1 MDSAPIQMVIN
12 IFAAVGF
19 TVTGIIIKGMI
30 MYGAWLFF
38 IVALIGV
45 AMTIFNNIEE
55 RDAFFHIIKKFASIS
70 VAVLL
75 FYIPVKVNVADV
87 VAGVPNSDA
96 SSAISGNGLI
106 SSMSNFSS
114 GSNAL
119 VNAFTYYAYEW
130 SSGMPALATEIAG
143 TSSTYIWPGV
153 ESAIDAD
160 LSSAMQ
166 SNDPQIAANMAQWKY
181 ILAPAILKSDP
192 ALASAL
198 QTNPMLQYVYENPYS
213 TTATTDPRYGA
224 YAAQVKSL
232 LSSDQPKPT
241 FQSIV
246 LQNQAALARIA
257 SKFGSVVPFTASPSS
272 TAGASPSSVSVKLF
286 SREFWKQNQKI
297 DANNAASNIVAN
309 TGASKIWSFINWLP
323 SLGERLTT
331 TSAQRQ
337 QISSNDSVTAVA
349 SNIAVDMADF
359 FGGSQF
365 NNPTQTFTSLSNL
378 YQNLARSVLVASV
391 MGYADNPKAM
401 SAMEALC
408 KTHGNAACAQT
419 LQMFSNQQRRPDA
432 AVGHTPGVSSWLGK
446 TLSDLGSFTI
456 TGLIEVVI
464 YSIGTI
470 FNTAAPYII
479 AVSMTAA
486 ILVSVIGPIWMLMAG
501 RFLHAIEWMVFPVI
515 LVNLWDALYI
525 IWIIVCDALDDV
537 IPHLAGTVN
546 NGAPVGQNVGMVAN
560 PALMNHIVN
569 IFEAMGFLAIPTA
582 AYILLFGKA
591 ADGLRSNFGSTMSR
605 TIATAATLAAM
616 TAMRSMSK
624 GGKKSSGQPL
634 GKKSPGG
641 KGITQ
646 GMATNAPSGGG
657 GVTATAAESTATA
670 AKGVGGAP
678 AKGNAA
684 HNITGTVAT
693 NSATTKTDSSGGPE
707 IGGTTESGG
716 ITKAEAKTNGGSNR
730 AEQSAV
736 TSNQVAANNQSPAPA
751 QSSQSGG
758 TANSS
763 RGAPTDGQVPSSRQ
777 PSAVGSQSMGT
788 LASSQP
794 ATSNPPSVQIS
805 QSGGTANSS
814 RSVAT
819 GGQVASGSQPSTAGR
834 QAAAQPYQQQRPS
847 IQANQPKPASRK
859 QARTPAATGRI
870 TGYNPKKSS

>member
-1 MDSAPIQMVIN
+1 MDSAPIQMVVN

-30 MYGAWLFF
+30 LYGAWLFF
-38 IVALIGV
+38 VIAVIGV
-45 AMTIFNNIEE
+45 FMTIFNNIEE
-55 RDAFFHIIKKFASIS
+55 RDAFFHVIKKFASIS
-70 VAVLL
+70 IAVLL
-75 FYIPVKVNVADV
+75 FYIPIKVNLADV
-87 VAGVPNSDA
+87 VAGVPKSDV
-96 SSAISGNGLI
+96 SSAVSGNGLI
-106 SSMSNFSS
+106 SSMANFSS

-130 SSGMPALATEIAG
+130 SSGFPALATEIAG

-160 LSSAMQ
+160 LSGAMQ

-198 QTNPMLQYVYENPYS
+198 QTNPMLQYVYDNPYS
-213 TTATTDPRYGA
+213 TTTATDPRYGA
-224 YAAQVKSL
+224 YAAQVKAL
-232 LSSDQPKPT
+232 LSSDLPKPT

-246 LQNQAALARIA
+246 LQNQAALAKIA
-257 SKFGSVVPFTASPSS
+257 RKFGSVVPFTATPSS

-286 SREFWKQNQKI
+286 SKEFWIENQKI
-297 DANNAASNIVAN
+297 DANNAANNVESGLSSN
-309 TGASKIWSFINWLP
+309 TASDLPGGSRIWSFINWLP

-337 QISSNDSVTAVA
+337 QISTNDSATAAA
-349 SNIAVDMADF
+349 SSIAVDMTDF

-365 NNPTQTFTSLSNL
+365 NNPTQTFTSLGNL
-378 YQNLARSVLVASV
+378 YQNLGRSVLVASV

-401 SAMEALC
+401 SAMAALC
-408 KTHGNAACAQT
+408 KTHGNAACTQT
-419 LQMFSNQQRRPDA
+419 LQMFSNQQRRPDD

-479 AVSMTAA
+479 AVCMAAA

-501 RFLHAIEWMVFPVI
+501 RFLHAIEWMIFPVI

-546 NGAPVGQNVGMVAN
+546 NGSPVGQNVGIVAN

-591 ADGLRSNFGSTMSR
+591 ADGLRSNFGGAMARS
-605 TIATAATLAAM
+605 IGTAATLAAM
-616 TAMRSMSK
+616 TAMRSMTK
-624 GGKKSSGQPL
+624 GGKKASGT
-634 GKKSPGG
+634 GKQAPGG

-657 GVTATAAESTATA
+657 STTAAASTA
-670 AKGVGGAP
+670 AKAVGGAP

-684 HNITGTVAT
+684 HNISGSAPQKSDGAQ
-693 NSATTKTDSSGGPE
+693 NSATTKIESSGGTE
-707 IGGTTESGG
+707 GGGATESS
-716 ITKAEAKTNGGSNR
+716 GSKGTGQN
-730 AEQSAV
+730 AV
-736 TSNQVAANNQSPAPA
+736 TSNQATATPSV
-751 QSSQSGG
+751 SSQPSTQGGGAAPDSHGPSSGG
-758 TANSS
+758 QVTSNQTTA
-763 RGAPTDGQVPSSRQ
+763 TPS
-777 PSAVGSQSMGT
+777 
-788 LASSQP
+788 ASSQP
-794 ATSNPPSVQIS
+794 SIQGGGTAPDSRGRPTGGSIAGSQSVTGPQGRGSAPQQAAPQNTAATSN
-805 QSGGTANSS
+805 
-814 RSVAT
+814 
-819 GGQVASGSQPSTAGR
+819 QP
-834 QAAAQPYQQQRPS
+834 QPYQQQRPS
-847 IQANQPKPASRK
+847 IVANQPKSAGKRSTQKPAV
-859 QARTPAATGRI
+859 TGRI

>member
-1 MDSAPIQMVIN
+1 MDSVPIQMVIN

-30 MYGAWLFF
+30 LYGAWLFF
-38 IVALIGV
+38 LIAVIGV
-45 AMTIFNNIEE
+45 FMTIFINIEE
-55 RDAFFHIIKKFASIS
+55 RDALFHIIKKFASIAI
-70 VAVLL
+70 AVLL
-75 FYIPVKVNVADV
+75 FYIPVKVNLADV
-87 VAGVPNSDA
+87 VAGVPKSDV
-96 SSAISGNGLI
+96 SSAVSGNDLM
-106 SSMSNFSS
+106 SSMANYSS

-119 VNAFTYYAYEW
+119 VNAFSYYAYEW
-130 SSGMPALATEIAG
+130 SSGLPSLATEIAG
-143 TSSTYIWPGV
+143 TRSSYIWPGV

-181 ILAPAILKSDP
+181 VLAPAIIKSDP

-198 QTNPMLQYVYENPYS
+198 QTNPMLQYVYDNPYS
-213 TTATTDPRYGA
+213 TTTATDPRYGA
-224 YAAQVKSL
+224 YAAQIKAL

-246 LQNQAALARIA
+246 LQNQAALAKIA
-257 SKFGSVVPFTASPSS
+257 RKFGSVVPFTATPSS

-286 SREFWKQNQKI
+286 SREFWQENQKI
-297 DANNAASNIVAN
+297 DANNAASNINAAADAIN
-309 TGASKIWSFINWLP
+309 GAINPVDSRIVNFITWLP
-323 SLGERLTT
+323 SIEEKLTT

-337 QISSNDSVTAVA
+337 QVSSNDSVTAIA
-349 SNIAVDMADF
+349 SNIAVDMTDF
-359 FGGSQF
+359 FGASKF

-378 YQNLARSVLVASV
+378 YQNLGRSVLVASV

-401 SAMEALC
+401 SAMAALC
-408 KTHGNAACAQT
+408 RTHGNAACAQT
-419 LQMFSNQQRRPDA
+419 LQMFSDQQRRPDA

-446 TLSDLGSFTI
+446 TLADLGSFTI
-456 TGLIEVVI
+456 TELIEVVI

-501 RFLHAIEWMVFPVI
+501 RFLHAIEWMIFPVI

-525 IWIIVCDALDDV
+525 IWIVVCDALDDV

-546 NGAPVGQNVGMVAN
+546 NGAPVGQNVGIVAN

-569 IFEAMGFLAIPTA
+569 IFEAMGFLAIPTV

-591 ADGLRSNFGSTMSR
+591 ADGLRNNFGSTMSR

-616 TAMRSMSK
+616 TAMRSMTK
-624 GGKKSSGQPL
+624 VGKKPSGKPS
-634 GKKSPGG
+634 GNPTPGG

-657 GVTATAAESTATA
+657 GSTVTASEPTATA
-670 AKGVGGAP
+670 AKATGGAP
-678 AKGNAA
+678 GKGNTA
-684 HNITGTVAT
+684 HNISGTAPQQSSAAQ
-693 NSATTKTDSSGGPE
+693 NSSTTKTDSSGDTE
-707 IGGTTESGG
+707 SGGTTESSG
-716 ITKAEAKTNGGSNR
+716 TPVTSEAKISGGSNGT
-730 AEQSAV
+730 AGQSAV
-736 TSNQVAANNQSPAPA
+736 ISN
-751 QSSQSGG
+751 
-758 TANSS
+758 
-763 RGAPTDGQVPSSRQ
+763 
-777 PSAVGSQSMGT
+777 
-788 LASSQP
+788 QP
-794 ATSNPPSVQIS
+794 ATSNKPST
-805 QSGGTANSS
+805 QSGGSANSS
-814 RSVAT
+814 RSTTAGGPAT
-819 GGQVASGSQPSTAGR
+819 SGQPPARSPSTSTPASN
-834 QAAAQPYQQQRPS
+834 QPAAQPYQQQRPS
-847 IQANQPKPASRK
+847 ILANQPKPASRK

>member
-1 MDSAPIQMVIN
+1 MVVN

-30 MYGAWLFF
+30 LYGAWLFF
-38 IVALIGV
+38 LIAVIGV
-45 AMTIFNNIEE
+45 FMTIFNNIEE

-75 FYIPVKVNVADV
+75 FYIPVKVNLADV
-87 VAGVPNSDA
+87 VAGAPKSDV
-96 SSAISGNGLI
+96 SSAVSGNGLI
-106 SSMSNFSS
+106 SSMANFSS
-114 GSNAL
+114 GSSAL
-119 VNAFTYYAYEW
+119 VNAVTYYAYEW
-130 SSGMPALATEIAG
+130 SSGLPALATEIAG
-143 TSSTYIWPGV
+143 TSSAYIWPGV

-160 LSSAMQ
+160 LSGAMQ
-166 SNDPQIAANMAQWKY
+166 ANDPQIAANMAQWKY

-198 QTNPMLQYVYENPYS
+198 QTNPMLQYVFENPYS

-246 LQNQAALARIA
+246 LQNQAAFARIA
-257 SKFGSVVPFTASPSS
+257 RKFGSVVPFTASPSS
-272 TAGASPSSVSVKLF
+272 TVGASPSSVSVKLF

-297 DANNAASNIVAN
+297 DANNAANNIVSS
-309 TGASKIWSFINWLP
+309 TGASKIWSIIDWLP
-323 SLGERLTT
+323 SLGERLMT
-331 TSAQRQ
+331 TSAQRH
-337 QISSNDSVTAVA
+337 QISTNDSATAVA

-365 NNPTQTFTSLSNL
+365 NNPTQTFTSLGNL
-378 YQNLARSVLVASV
+378 YQNLGRSVLVASV
-391 MGYADNPKAM
+391 MGYADNPKAI

-546 NGAPVGQNVGMVAN
+546 NGAPLGHNVGIVAN

-582 AYILLFGKA
+582 AYMLLFGKA

-605 TIATAATLAAM
+605 TIATAATLATM

-624 GGKKSSGQPL
+624 GGKKPSGKQT
-634 GKKSPGG
+634 PGG

-657 GVTATAAESTATA
+657 GSTATAAESTATA
-670 AKGVGGAP
+670 AKAVGGAP

-684 HNITGTVAT
+684 HNISGTVAK
-693 NSATTKTDSSGGPE
+693 NSAKPKTDSSGGPE
-707 IGGTTESGG
+707 NGGTTESGG
-716 ITKAEAKTNGGSNR
+716 TLTTSEAKTNGGSNG

-736 TSNQVAANNQSPAPA
+736 TSNQVAASNQPSA

-763 RGAPTDGQVPSSRQ
+763 RGTSTGGQVSS
-777 PSAVGSQSMGT
+777 
-788 LASSQP
+788 SSQP

-805 QSGGTANSS
+805 KTGGTANSS
-814 RSVAT
+814 RSPTT
-819 GGQVASGSQPSTAGR
+819 GTDGQVASSSQPSAAGR
-834 QAAAQPYQQQRPS
+834 QPAAQPYQQQRPS
-847 IQANQPKPASRK
+847 IRANQPKPASRK

>member
-30 MYGAWLFF
+30 LYGAWLFF
-38 IVALIGV
+38 LIAVIGV
-45 AMTIFNNIEE
+45 FMTIFINIEE
-55 RDAFFHIIKKFASIS
+55 RDALFHIIKKFASIS
-70 VAVLL
+70 IAVLL
-75 FYIPVKVNVADV
+75 FYIPVKVNLADV
-87 VAGVPNSDA
+87 VAGVPKSDV
-96 SSAISGNGLI
+96 SSAVSGNGLI
-106 SSMSNFSS
+106 SSMANFSS

-130 SSGMPALATEIAG
+130 SSGLPSLATEIAG
-143 TSSTYIWPGV
+143 TSSSYIWPGV

-160 LSSAMQ
+160 LSGAMQ

-181 ILAPAILKSDP
+181 VLAPAILKSDP

-198 QTNPMLQYVYENPYS
+198 QTNPMLQYVYDNPYS
-213 TTATTDPRYGA
+213 TTTATDPRYGA
-224 YAAQVKSL
+224 YAAQIKAL

-246 LQNQAALARIA
+246 LQNQAALAKIA
-257 SKFGSVVPFTASPSS
+257 RKFGSVVPFTATPSS

-286 SREFWKQNQKI
+286 SREFWQENQKI
-297 DANNAASNIVAN
+297 DANNAASNIVSS
-309 TGASKIWSFINWLP
+309 TGANKIWSFITWLP

-337 QISSNDSVTAVA
+337 QVNSNDSVTAIA
-349 SNIAVDMADF
+349 SNIAVDMTDF

-378 YQNLARSVLVASV
+378 YQNLGRSVLVASV

-401 SAMEALC
+401 SAMAALC
-408 KTHGNAACAQT
+408 RTHGNAACAQT
-419 LQMFSNQQRRPDA
+419 LQMFSDQQRRPDA

-446 TLSDLGSFTI
+446 TLADLGSFTI

-501 RFLHAIEWMVFPVI
+501 RFLHAIEWMIFPVI

-546 NGAPVGQNVGMVAN
+546 NGAPVGQNVGIVAN

-605 TIATAATLAAM
+605 AMATAATLAAM
-616 TAMRSMSK
+616 TAMRSMTK
-624 GGKKSSGQPL
+624 GGKKPSGKPS
-634 GKKSPGG
+634 GNPTPGG

-657 GVTATAAESTATA
+657 GSTVTASEPTATA
-670 AKGVGGAP
+670 AKATGGAP
-678 AKGNAA
+678 GKGNTA
-684 HNITGTVAT
+684 HNISGTAPQQSSVAQ
-693 NSATTKTDSSGGPE
+693 NSSTTKTDSSGDTE
-707 IGGTTESGG
+707 SGGTTESSG
-716 ITKAEAKTNGGSNR
+716 TPVTSEAKTSGGSNGT
-730 AEQSAV
+730 AGQSAV
-736 TSNQVAANNQSPAPA
+736 TSNQVAASNQPPA
-751 QSSQSGG
+751 QGGGSANDGPRSSPTS
-758 TANSS
+758 
-763 RGAPTDGQVPSSRQ
+763 APV
-777 PSAVGSQSMGT
+777 
-788 LASSQP
+788 SSQP
-794 ATSNPPSVQIS
+794 ATSNKPSA
-805 QSGGTANSS
+805 QSGGSANSS
-814 RSVAT
+814 RST
-819 GGQVASGSQPSTAGR
+819 TAGGPAASNQPPAR
-834 QAAAQPYQQQRPS
+834 SSSTNTPASNQPAAQPYQQQRPS
-847 IQANQPKPASRK
+847 ILANQPKPASRT